1 MERRN
6 YPLEK
11 RIGGLKMK
19 KIYTEKGLDKLI
31 KIYGFEHK
39 KVIKY
44 AKGLDKQEKV

>member
-1 MERRN
+1 
-6 YPLEK
+6 
-11 RIGGLKMK
+11 MK

>member
-1 MERRN
+1 
-6 YPLEK
+6 
-11 RIGGLKMK
+11 MK

-31 KIYGFEHK
+31 RIYDFEHK

>member
-1 MERRN
+1 
-6 YPLEK
+6 
-11 RIGGLKMK
+11 MK

-31 KIYGFEHK
+31 RIYGFEHK